1 MGNTSYPNYC
11 GFGKWL
17 DSALG
22 KLSGTR
28 LTKIGLGDELGDRD
42 TEFKRWS
49 QVAYRQA
56 CVEAN
61 LEIGHEPT
69 KNPESLKTITKL
81 VPLSGRKRNDPSAK
95 VHQLITGTLLI
106 LSLLSI
112 GLTVNCFRNVLTILI

>member
-1 MGNTSYPNYC
+1 MHHRYGVFALGNTSYPNYC

-22 KLSGTR
+22 QLCGTR

-49 QVAYRQA
+49 QIAYRQA

-81 VPLSGRKRNDPSAK
+81 VPLLSRKKNDSSPEI
-95 VHQLITGTLLI
+95 HQRIAG
-106 LSLLSI
+106 
-112 GLTVNCFRNVLTILI
+112 TILTRRIFFAHM